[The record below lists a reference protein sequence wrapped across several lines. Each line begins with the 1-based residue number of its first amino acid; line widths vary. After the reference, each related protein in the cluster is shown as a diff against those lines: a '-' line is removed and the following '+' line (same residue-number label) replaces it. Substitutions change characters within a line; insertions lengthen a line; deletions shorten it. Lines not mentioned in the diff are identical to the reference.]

1 MCTFLQEL
9 LQLSLQQIFTQNYII
24 KICSITVIV
33 INQLMEKS
41 LESEYKSIQ
50 NVETTTRNLVKN
62 YNIHDKLIIIN

>member
-1 MCTFLQEL
+1 
-9 LQLSLQQIFTQNYII
+9 
-24 KICSITVIV
+24 
-33 INQLMEKS
+33 MEKS